1 MNIGVTGHQKL
12 PGKSSIKWLKNE
24 LYIMLEGIEEIS
36 SAYSSLAIGADQI
49 FARAVITRKID
60 LVAIIPCNH
69 YDETFKESARK
80 CYFELLSECKL
91 IETLDFTRPSEVAFF
106 SAGKQ
111 VVEKSDLLFA
121 IWDGQHA
128 KGLGG
133 TGDIVEYAL
142 SLNKKVIHL
151 NPISKQVITHNL

>member
-12 PGKSSIKWLKNE
+12 SGKGSEEWLKNE
-24 LYIMLEGIEEIS
+24 MSKELCNINGVGI
-36 SAYSSLAIGADQI
+36 AFSSLAIGADQL
-49 FARAVITRKID
+49 FAKTAISKKID
-60 LVAIIPCNH
+60 LVAIIPCSR
-69 YDETFKESARK
+69 YEETFQEAAKAS
-80 CYFELLSECKL
+80 YFELLLKCKL
-91 IETLDFTRPSEVAFF
+91 IETLDFPEPSEVAFL

-111 VVEKSDLLFA
+111 VVDKSDVLFA

-151 NPISKQVITHNL
+151 NHILKKTTIYN